1 VGVTSLYD
9 RLGGEAA
16 VVAAVDLFYEKV
28 LQDPLTAPFF
38 DSLDMEAQTRKQVA
52 FMTVAFGGPDEYKG
66 RNLREAHAKLVRE
79 KGLGDVH
86 FDRVAEHLVATLREL
101 GIAQPLIDE
110 VVGIVGGTRSEVLQ
124 R

>member
-1 VGVTSLYD
+1 VSSLYE

-38 DSLDMEAQTRKQVA
+38 DVLDMEAQTRKQVA

-66 RNLREAHAKLVRE
+66 RDLREAHAKLVRE
-79 KGLGDVH
+79 KGLDDAH
-86 FDRVAEHLVATLREL
+86 FDRVAEHLVATLHEL

-110 VVGIVGGTRSEVLQ
+110 VLGIVGGTRPEVLQ